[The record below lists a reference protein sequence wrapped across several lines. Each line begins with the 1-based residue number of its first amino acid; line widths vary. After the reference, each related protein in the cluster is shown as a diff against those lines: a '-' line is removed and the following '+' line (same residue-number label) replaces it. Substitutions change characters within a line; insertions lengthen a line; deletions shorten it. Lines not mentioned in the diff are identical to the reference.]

1 LTAFGLPPKYQAATG
16 KVSREKVREWLAFA
30 RRMGED
36 RLLCRHP
43 LNPRLFSAAMLAA
56 MPRDEP

>member
-1 LTAFGLPPKYQAATG
+1 
-16 KVSREKVREWLAFA
+16 
-30 RRMGED
+30 MGED

-56 MPRDEP
+56 MPSDAR